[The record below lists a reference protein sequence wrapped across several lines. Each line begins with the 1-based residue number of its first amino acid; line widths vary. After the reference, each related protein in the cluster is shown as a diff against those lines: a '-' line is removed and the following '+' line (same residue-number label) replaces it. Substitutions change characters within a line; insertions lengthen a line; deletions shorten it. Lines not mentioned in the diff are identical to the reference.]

1 MNNALLIASGNK
13 GKIQEIKAILSPL
26 DIKVVSI
33 HEIGMEIQVAETGS
47 TYAENAWKKAAAYQE
62 LTQMVVLADD
72 SGLEVDLLSGAPGL
86 HSARFSPKENAD
98 DSDRRDYLLQQLK
111 GKPQPWKAHFHCTAI
126 LAVPRG
132 AIYETTG
139 QCQGIIIPQERGSG
153 GFGYDP
159 IFFIPEYDATMAE
172 LAPNVK
178 NAISHRARAILA
190 MMPHLR
196 KVFT

>member
-126 LAVPRG
+126 LALPGG